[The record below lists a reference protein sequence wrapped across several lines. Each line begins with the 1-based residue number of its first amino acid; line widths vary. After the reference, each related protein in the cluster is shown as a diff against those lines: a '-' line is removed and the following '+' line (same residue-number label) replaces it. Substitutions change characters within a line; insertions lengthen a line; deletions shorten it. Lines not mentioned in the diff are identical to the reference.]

1 MRHIGGD
8 ESDRGKA
15 GKGCKNDMLHL
26 PLETEIKWIQSRES
40 EAHRSQKARNQEPD
54 KTCGNK
60 CDYWDFACQQSFK
73 KRSNKGNCINCI
85 KCIRFKQSL
94 AWQVPFSTVY

>member
-1 MRHIGGD
+1 MRLRQVGRD

-15 GKGCKNDMLHL
+15 EKGCKNDMLHL
-26 PLETEIKWIQSRES
+26 PLETTEIKWIQSRES

-54 KTCGNK
+54 KTCGTK

-73 KRSNKGNCINCI
+73 RDRIE
-85 KCIRFKQSL
+85 
-94 AWQVPFSTVY
+94 ATASTAPSASGLSKA